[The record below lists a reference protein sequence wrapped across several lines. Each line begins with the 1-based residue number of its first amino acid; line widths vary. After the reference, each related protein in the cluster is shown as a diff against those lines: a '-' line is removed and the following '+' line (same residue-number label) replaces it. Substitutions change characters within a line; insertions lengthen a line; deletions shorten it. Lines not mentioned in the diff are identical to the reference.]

1 MRFSGDRRLKV
12 ATILSMCLA
21 MFMVL
26 LDNTVVN
33 VALPSISEDVG
44 TSVSGLQW
52 IVNAYT
58 LLFASLMLTAGTLG
72 DLYGRKRVV
81 VGGLA
86 LFTLASVLCG
96 LAPSVELLVAARAL
110 QGGGAAALLP
120 TTLAI
125 ITATFPDDRERA
137 QAIGIWAGVSALAL
151 AAGPVL
157 GGVLTDSLGWQ
168 SVFFVNLPVGV
179 LACVVARRVVQDPDR
194 PAAGAAGGRRRV
206 DLPGQV
212 LAVVALGSLTSA
224 LIEGPG
230 RGWDS
235 SLIVALLALAAVA
248 GVAFLAVERR
258 VADPMLP
265 LGLFRNRTFSAAVG
279 VAGLAFFGVLS
290 MLFFLSLFF
299 QNVQGYSAV
308 ETGLRFLP
316 LEASIVVVAPLAG
329 RASGRIGSRW
339 LMTGGMALAGIALL
353 LLGRIQPGT
362 DYAGIWWNLTL
373 LGVGMAL
380 TMAPATAAIMG
391 SVVSA
396 RAGVASAVSNTSRQ
410 VGAVFG
416 IAVLGAVLASRTR
429 SALAGALDGLGVTG
443 AARDGLVSGAGEGSV
458 AGGVDLSGIDVEAVR
473 AAVESAYV
481 SGLHHAL
488 VLAGAALLLASVTA
502 AVFVRG
508 TGTGD
513 VPSPSAQLTGVAA

>member
-33 VALPSISEDVG
+33 VALPSISEDMG
-44 TSVSGLQW
+44 TSVAGLQW

-58 LLFASLMLTAGTLG
+58 LFFASFMLTSGALG

-81 VGGLA
+81 LAGLA
-86 LFTLASVLCG
+86 LFTFASVLCG
-96 LAPSVELLVAARAL
+96 LAPTAPLLVAARAL
-110 QGGGAAALLP
+110 QGVGAAALLP

-125 ITATFPDDRERA
+125 ITATFPDGRERA
-137 QAIGIWAGVSALAL
+137 QAIGVWAGVSALAL

-179 LACVVARRVVQDPDR
+179 LAFAVARRVVQDPDR
-194 PAAGAAGGRRRV
+194 PPEATRRRV
-206 DLPGQV
+206 DVPGQV

-224 LIEGPG
+224 LIEGPS
-230 RGWDS
+230 RGWGS
-235 SLIVALLALAAVA
+235 PLIVGLLVLAAVA
-248 GVAFLAVERR
+248 GAAFLAVERR
-258 VADPMLP
+258 VDDPMLP

-279 VAGLAFFGVLS
+279 VAGLAFFGTLS
-290 MLFFLSLFF
+290 MLVYLSLYF

-316 LEASIVVVAPLAG
+316 LEGAIVVVAPLAG
-329 RASGRIGSRW
+329 RISGRIGSRW
-339 LMTGGMALAGIALL
+339 LMTAGMALGGLALIL
-353 LLGRIQPGT
+353 LARVQPAT
-362 DYAGIWWNLTL
+362 DYADIWWNLTM

-391 SVVSA
+391 SVAST

-416 IAVLGAVLASRTR
+416 VAVLGAVLTSRTR
-429 SALAGALDGLGVTG
+429 SALTGSLDRLGVG
-443 AARDGLVSGAGEGSV
+443 EAARSRLVSGAGEGTL
-458 AGGVDLSGIDVEAVR
+458 AAGVDLGGLDAEAVR
-473 AAVESAYV
+473 GAVESAYV
-481 SGLHHAL
+481 SGLHSAL
-488 VLAGAALLLASVTA
+488 VLAGLALLLASVTA
-502 AVFVRG
+502 AAFVRR
-508 TGTGD
+508 TGSEDVSD
-513 VPSPSAQLTGVAA
+513 VPEMTAAAA

>member
-44 TSVSGLQW
+44 TSVAGLQW

-58 LLFASLMLTAGTLG
+58 LLFASFMLTSGALG

-81 VGGLA
+81 LAGLA
-86 LFTLASVLCG
+86 LFTFASVLCG
-96 LAPSVELLVAARAL
+96 LAPNVELLVAARAL
-110 QGGGAAALLP
+110 QGIGAAALLP

-137 QAIGIWAGVSALAL
+137 QAIGVWAGVSALAL

-179 LACVVARRVVQDPDR
+179 AAFVVARRVVRDPER
-194 PAAGAAGGRRRV
+194 PPEAAGRRV
-206 DLPGQV
+206 DIAGQV
-212 LAVVALGSLTSA
+212 LAVVALGSLTCG

-235 SLIVALLALAAVA
+235 PLILGLLGLAAVA
-248 GVAFLAVERR
+248 GVTFLAVERR

-265 LGLFRNRTFSAAVG
+265 LGLFRNRTFSAAVA
-279 VAGLAFFGVLS
+279 VAGLAFFGTLS
-290 MLFFLSLFF
+290 MLVFLSLYF
-299 QNVQGYSAV
+299 QHVQGYSAV

-316 LEASIVVVAPLAG
+316 LEGSIVVVAPLAG
-329 RASGRIGSRW
+329 RLAGRIGSRW
-339 LMTGGMALAGIALL
+339 LMTAGMALAGLALIL
-353 LLGRIQPGT
+353 LARVQPGT
-362 DYAGIWWNLTL
+362 DYADIWWNLTL

-391 SVVSA
+391 SVASA

-416 IAVLGAVLASRTR
+416 VAVLGAVLTSRTR
-429 SALAGALDGLGVTG
+429 SVLATGLEGLGVG
-443 AARDGLVSGAGEGSV
+443 ESARTGLVAGAGEGTV
-458 AGGVDLSGIDVEAVR
+458 AGGVDLGGLDVESVR

-481 SGLHHAL
+481 SGLHLAL
-488 VLAGAALLLASVTA
+488 VLAGIALLLASVTA
-502 AVFVRG
+502 AAFVRRKESDEVA
-508 TGTGD
+508 D
-513 VPSPSAQLTGVAA
+513 VPEMTAAAA

>member
-33 VALPSISEDVG
+33 VALPSIAEDVG
-44 TSVSGLQW
+44 SSVSGLQW

-58 LLFASLMLTAGTLG
+58 LFFASFMLTTGRLG

-81 VGGLA
+81 LSGLA
-86 LFTLASVLCG
+86 LFTFASVLCG

-110 QGGGAAALLP
+110 QGVGAAALLP

-125 ITATFPDDRERA
+125 ITATFPDNRERA

-179 LACVVARRVVQDPDR
+179 LAFVVAQRVVQEPER
-194 PAAGAAGGRRRV
+194 EATVEPRQV
-206 DLPGQV
+206 DVAGQV

-224 LIEGPG
+224 LIEGPS
-230 RGWDS
+230 RGWGS
-235 SLIVALLALAAVA
+235 PLIVGLLVLAAVTGA
-248 GVAFLAVERR
+248 AFFAVERR
-258 VADPMLP
+258 AADPMLP
-265 LGLFRNRTFSAAVG
+265 LNLFRNRTFSAAVA
-279 VAGLAFFGVLS
+279 VAGLAFFGTLS
-290 MLFFLSLFF
+290 MLVFLSLFL

-316 LEASIVVVAPLAG
+316 LEGSIVVVAPLAG
-329 RASGRIGSRW
+329 RVSGRIGSRW
-339 LMTGGMALAGIALL
+339 LMTGGMAMAGLALI
-353 LLGRIQPGT
+353 LLGRVQPET
-362 DYAGIWWNLTL
+362 EYSHIWWNLTM

-391 SVVSA
+391 SVASA

-416 IAVLGAVLASRTR
+416 VAVLGAVLASRTR
-429 SALAGALDGLGVTG
+429 SVLAGALDGLGVG
-443 AARDGLVSGAGEGSV
+443 PAARDRLVSGAGEGTV
-458 AGGVDLSGIDVEAVR
+458 AGGIDVGNVDIEAVR
-473 AAVESAYV
+473 SAVESAYV

-488 VLAGAALLLASVTA
+488 VLAALALLLASVTA
-502 AVFVRG
+502 AVFVRQ
-508 TGTGD
+508 TGSD
-513 VPSPSAQLTGVAA
+513 EVSEMPEMAAAA

>member
-1 MRFSGDRRLKV
+1 MRFSGDRRLKI

-33 VALPSISEDVG
+33 VALPSISADMG
-44 TSVSGLQW
+44 TSVAGLQW

-58 LLFASLMLTAGTLG
+58 LFFASFMLTSGALG
-72 DLYGRKRVV
+72 DLHGRKGVV
-81 VGGLA
+81 LAGLA
-86 LFTLASVLCG
+86 LFTFASVLCG
-96 LAPSVELLVAARAL
+96 VAPNVPLLVAARAL
-110 QGGGAAALLP
+110 QGVGAAALLP

-137 QAIGIWAGVSALAL
+137 QAIGAWAGVSALAL

-157 GGVLTDSLGWQ
+157 GGALTDSLGWQ

-179 LACVVARRVVQDPDR
+179 LAFVVARRVVPDPEHAPE
-194 PAAGAAGGRRRV
+194 PARRRV
-206 DLPGQV
+206 DMAGQV
-212 LAVVALGSLTSA
+212 LAVLALGSLTSA

-235 SLIVALLALAAVA
+235 PLIAGLLAIAALT
-248 GVAFLAVERR
+248 GGAFVAVERR

-265 LGLFRNRTFSAAVG
+265 LGLFRNGTFSAAVA
-279 VAGLAFFGVLS
+279 VAGLAFFGTLS
-290 MLFFLSLFF
+290 MLVFLSLYF

-316 LEASIVVVAPLAG
+316 LEGSIVVVAPLAG
-329 RASGRIGSRW
+329 RLSGRIGSRW
-339 LMTGGMALAGIALL
+339 LMTAGMALAGLALIL
-353 LLGRIQPGT
+353 LARVQPGT
-362 DYAGIWWNLTL
+362 GYAHIWWNLTM

-391 SVVSA
+391 SVASA

-416 IAVLGAVLASRTR
+416 VAVLGAVLTSRTR
-429 SALAGALDGLGVTG
+429 SVLAGSLDGLGVG
-443 AARDGLVSGAGEGSV
+443 EAARSRLVSAAGEGTV
-458 AGGVDLSGIDVEAVR
+458 AGRVDLGGIDVEAVR
-473 AAVESAYV
+473 GAVESAYV
-481 SGLHHAL
+481 SGLHYGL
-488 VLAGAALLLASVTA
+488 VLGGIALLLASLIA
-502 AVFVRG
+502 AVFVRRKESD
-508 TGTGD
+508 D
-513 VPSPSAQLTGVAA
+513 VSDIPEMAAAAA

>member
-1 MRFSGDRRLKV
+1 VRFSGDRRLKV
-12 ATILSMCLA
+12 ATIGSMCLA

-44 TSVSGLQW
+44 SSVSGLQW

-81 VGGLA
+81 LGGLG

-110 QGGGAAALLP
+110 QGVGAAALLP

-125 ITATFPDDRERA
+125 ITATFPDRRERA

-151 AAGPVL
+151 AAGPVV
-157 GGVLTDSLGWQ
+157 GGVLVDSLGWQ
-168 SVFFVNLPVGV
+168 SIFFVNLPVGV
-179 LACVVARRVVQDPDR
+179 AAYAVARRVVRGDGGRR
-194 PAAGAAGGRRRV
+194 PAGSGRRV
-206 DLPGQV
+206 DLPGQL
-212 LAVVALGSLTSA
+212 LAVAALGSVTFA

-230 RGWDS
+230 RGWGS
-235 SLIVALLALAAVA
+235 PLIAGLLAVAAVA
-248 GVAFLAVERR
+248 GAAFLAVERR
-258 VADPMLP
+258 SPDPMLP
-265 LGLFRNRTFSAAVG
+265 LRLFRDRTFSAAVA

-299 QNVQGYSAV
+299 QNVQGYSAL

-316 LEASIVVVAPLAG
+316 LEGAIVVVAPLAG
-329 RASGRIGSRW
+329 RVAGRVGSRW
-339 LMTGGMALAGIALL
+339 LMAAGMGMAGAALL
-353 LLGRIQPGT
+353 LLVRLQPGT
-362 DYAGIWWNLTL
+362 EYAGVWWNLTL
-373 LGVGMAL
+373 LGVGMGI

-391 SVVSA
+391 SVESG

-416 IAVLGAVLASRTR
+416 IAVLGAVLASHTR
-429 SALAGALDGLGVTG
+429 ALADAALAGLGVAEPARARLVTG
-443 AARDGLVSGAGEGSV
+443 SAEGLV
-458 AGGVDLSGIDVEAVR
+458 AGGADLGGVDVEAVR
-473 AAVESAYV
+473 QAVEAAYV
-481 SGLHHAL
+481 SGLHR
-488 VLAGAALLLASVTA
+488 VLLLAGLALLVASALSA
-502 AVFVRG
+502 AFVRG
-508 TGTGD
+508 APAGTASRPPE
-513 VPSPSAQLTGVAA
+513 VVAAA